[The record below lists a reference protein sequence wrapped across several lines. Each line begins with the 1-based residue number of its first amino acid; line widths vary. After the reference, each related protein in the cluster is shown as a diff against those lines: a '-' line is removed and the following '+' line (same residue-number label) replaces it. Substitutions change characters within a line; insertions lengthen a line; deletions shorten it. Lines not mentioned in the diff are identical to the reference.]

1 MEKTTFGKTGFKVSR
16 LGFGAGPI
24 GFLATDQQRVANII
38 NILLDSGVNVID
50 TAASYQGSEDL
61 IGNAVS
67 SRRSEYVLI
76 SKCGQAFPDLPG
88 AAWSAEVITATVDRA
103 LRRLKTDHLDVMLLH
118 SCELA
123 TLKKG
128 EAIAAL
134 AKARDAGKIRFA
146 GYSGD
151 NDAGAYAA
159 AHPDIAVVETSVN
172 LADQMNL
179 DTVLPA
185 ALKNNIGIIAKR
197 PIANA
202 AWKDESDQP
211 GFYGKYASEYHG
223 RLKQMKLNPADLG
236 TTGSPDQAWPE
247 LALRFTLSHPGV
259 HTAIIGTTN
268 PANAQANI
276 AAANKGPLP
285 PAMVKRI
292 RDAFHQAD
300 PRRQWTGQ
308 Q

>member
-1 MEKTTFGKTGFKVSR
+1 MVLSGVSLAWFQEKFTCGSTRVRARFCRSVPVKYCPVNPPDRHMRRSSASTAALEHQPHIHLIGNGCGTHRGTSPKRAVLAPDNDGFQCRNPINELYSHPRNRSQRSATGSRGVSPVTPRLRGYNLPAMEKTTFGKTGFKVSR

-159 AHPDIAVVETSVN
+159 A
-172 LADQMNL
+172 
-179 DTVLPA
+179 
-185 ALKNNIGIIAKR
+185 
-197 PIANA
+197 
-202 AWKDESDQP
+202 
-211 GFYGKYASEYHG
+211 
-223 RLKQMKLNPADLG
+223 
-236 TTGSPDQAWPE
+236 
-247 LALRFTLSHPGV
+247 
-259 HTAIIGTTN
+259 
-268 PANAQANI
+268 
-276 AAANKGPLP
+276 
-285 PAMVKRI
+285 
-292 RDAFHQAD
+292 
-300 PRRQWTGQ
+300 
-308 Q
+308 